1 MNHEN
6 PSRTVLSN
14 AARNPGLTAPEM
26 SHLARPDPTT
36 ASRAPNVEIQ
46 VNRWVRKNIGYV
58 LIPIA
63 LIFAL
68 LTWELVILVNQYP
81 AFLLPTPR
89 QVAAAF
95 VENWNNGIIPRH
107 LRITLFEIALGFSIS
122 FAFAAGVGYIL
133 AKSPLLEK
141 IVSPYLIAT
150 QAIPIVAIGPLI
162 IIWINTGPAQNALI
176 ATLVSFFP
184 MLVNTIVGVRGVREE
199 YRELMRSYSASAWQ
213 VFTKLEVPAA
223 LPVFFGG
230 VRVGVTLS
238 VIGVVVVELLWADR
252 GLGFLLNFARGALDT
267 PLLFAT
273 VATLSAMAIGLYIAV
288 AILEKQI
295 IRWRRNEP

>member
-1 MNHEN
+1 MNHEITRH
-6 PSRTVLSN
+6 ST
-14 AARNPGLTAPEM
+14 
-26 SHLARPDPTT
+26 RPW
-36 ASRAPNVEIQ
+36 NIEIQ
-46 VNRWVRKNIGYV
+46 VSHWIRDHIEYV
-58 LIPIA
+58 LVPFA
-63 LIFAL
+63 LILAL
-68 LTWELVILVNQYP
+68 LAWELVVVVNQYP
-81 AFLLPTPR
+81 SFILPTPR
-89 QVAAAF
+89 QVAASF
-95 VENWNNGIIPRH
+95 IDNWNSGIIPYH
-107 LRITLFEIALGFSIS
+107 LRITLFEIALGFSLS
-122 FAFAAGVGYIL
+122 FVFAASVGYAL

-150 QAIPIVAIGPLI
+150 QAIPIVALGPLI
-162 IIWINTGPAQNALI
+162 IIWINTGPVQNALI

-213 VFTKLEVPAA
+213 VFAKLEVPAA
-223 LPVFFGG
+223 LPIFFGG

-273 VATLSAMAIGLYIAV
+273 VGVLSVMAIGLYSTVAV
-288 AILEKQI
+288 LERLI
-295 IRWRRNEP
+295 IRWRRDSQ